1 MKEREKVT
9 GREREGRAR
18 RGGEERRKRESE
30 RERERERE
38 EGEGGEG
45 GREGGRERSDHLI
58 HLLRMHDW
66 LHCFFLLVERDH
78 PWWCR
83 CT

>member
-30 RERERERE
+30 RERERER
-38 EGEGGEG
+38 GGGGEG
-45 GREGGRERSDHLI
+45 GREVGREGEIRSPHPPSAYARLAP
-58 HLLRMHDW
+58 L
-66 LHCFFLLVERDH
+66 FFSAR
-78 PWWCR
+78 R
-83 CT
+83 T